1 MANEPAARPSIP
13 RAGAGISGQYA
24 GFFTRAVAFYV
35 DRLIVAVAVTIVTL
49 VIGFAVQFFRLS
61 QFLGTQDLVQTLV
74 GILAAVL
81 AGTFDLFYCVGF
93 WMLAGQTP
101 GKRLMGLVVVKKDG
115 DRVRL
120 GAALLRWVG
129 YWLSGI
135 LFLGYLWVLV
145 DNRRQALHDWL
156 AGTLV
161 VYSRPEEMDLAASTP
176 ARDRLRGL
184 GREHEAG

>member
-1 MANEPAARPSIP
+1 MTNEQASE
-13 RAGAGISGQYA
+13 GSHYGQYA
-24 GFFTRAVAFYV
+24 GFVTRLVAFFI
-35 DRLIVAVAVTIVTL
+35 DRLIVAVVVAVVT
-49 VIGFAVQFFRLS
+49 VVMGFAIQFFRLS
-61 QFLGTQDLVQTLV
+61 ELLGFQDLVQTVV

-93 WMLAGQTP
+93 WILAGQTP
-101 GKRLMGLVVVKKDG
+101 GKRLMGLVVVKSDG
-115 DRVRL
+115 GLVGL

-145 DNRRQALHDWL
+145 DNRRQAFHDKL

-161 VYSRPEEMDLAASTP
+161 VYSRPAEMGLTASP
-176 ARDRLRGL
+176 LARDRLRGL

>member
-1 MANEPAARPSIP
+1 MATEPT
-13 RAGAGISGQYA
+13 AGGRLSGQYA
-24 GFFTRAVAFYV
+24 GFLTRAVAFYV
-35 DRLIVAVAVTIVTL
+35 DRLIVVVVVAVATFVMGLAI
-49 VIGFAVQFFRLS
+49 QFFRLS
-61 QFLGTQDLVQTLV
+61 ELLGFQDMVQAVV

-93 WMLAGQTP
+93 WTLAGQTP
-101 GKRLMGLVVVKKDG
+101 GKRLMGLVVVKSDG
-115 DRVRL
+115 GPVGP

-145 DNRRQALHDWL
+145 DNRRQALHDTL

-161 VYSRPEEMDLAASTP
+161 VYSRPEEMGLAASTSV
-176 ARDRLRGL
+176 RDHLRKL
-184 GREHEAG
+184 G